1 MVLVSLE
8 VGQVWPRRS
17 GILGGYV
24 LGYRD
29 MVTKTSSPT
38 RSEAAY
44 RLQTDAPVAQL
55 DRVRCYKPLIRFLSL
70 PNRHADS

>member
-8 VGQVWPRRS
+8 VGQVWRRRS

-29 MVTKTSSPT
+29 MVTKISRLTK
-38 RSEAAY
+38 SEPAY
-44 RLQTDAPVAQL
+44 RPQADAPVAQL
-55 DRVRCYKPLIRFLSL
+55 DRVAWLRTTYPFS
-70 PNRHADS
+70 